1 MLKLVKNTE
10 FLIIQIQSLELVEV
24 QIGKTLSEKD
34 IVRIDDI
41 YGRAKKEN

>member
-1 MLKLVKNTE
+1 MIQNFKLG
-10 FLIIQIQSLELVEV
+10 ELFEI

-41 YGRAKKEN
+41 YGRVKKKD

>member
-1 MLKLVKNTE
+1 MSSNNTNS
-10 FLIIQIQSLELVEV
+10 ILELVEV
-24 QIGKTLSEKD
+24 LIGKTLSEKD